1 MEDDKKQN
9 RRHNDANQSDHF
21 VITGNLFASRLN
33 LNISIAENLGQ
44 NLQYPVSL
52 QYPVYSTLFTR
63 NFVKICEEK
72 FITVFKAF
80 ECYMKKFGDEAFFS
94 LISGQRYFFI
104 IFENLKTFWFCDFF
118 RSGGGGNSGLK
129 WNKIKTESKMV
140 KKFFRKMIIVVK
152 PRGHQVFTFIS
163 TIMNR

>member
-80 ECYMKKFGDEAFFS
+80 ECYMKKFGDEAFFCS
-94 LISGQRYFFI
+94 IEQKKLTRNF
-104 IFENLKTFWFCDFF
+104 D
-118 RSGGGGNSGLK
+118 
-129 WNKIKTESKMV
+129 
-140 KKFFRKMIIVVK
+140 KFFFHSSNIF
-152 PRGHQVFTFIS
+152 FTGILYICLMVS
-163 TIMNR
+163 H